1 MLARRLPGILPPL
14 DVNEAIEVTRVHSA
28 AGLLLRGGSANGLM
42 SRRPFRSPHH
52 SISAAGLVGGGRP
65 VGPGELSLAH
75 LGVLFLDELPEFRR
89 DALESLRQPLEDGRL
104 SLVRATG
111 AMLLPCRTTVIAAM
125 NPCTC
130 GYLGS
135 RLRACTCTDGA
146 IARYRARLSGPLLD
160 RLDLR
165 VDVPSVTFA
174 ELSSGAPGESSAAVR
189 ERVRAARETQAARQG
204 SVNALIEPP
213 RLRASLRPTRAARR
227 LLEHAVDRFGHSAR
241 AHDRALRVA
250 LTIKDLCDV
259 RRGTA
264 SASWPLEVDESQVGE
279 ALSYRQVNGESS
291 PLVATNVR

>member
-1 MLARRLPGILPPL
+1 M
-14 DVNEAIEVTRVHSA
+14 
-28 AGLLLRGGSANGLM
+28 
-42 SRRPFRSPHH
+42 RP
-52 SISAAGLVGGGRP
+52 
-65 VGPGELSLAH
+65 
-75 LGVLFLDELPEFRR
+75 
-89 DALESLRQPLEDGRL
+89 
-104 SLVRATG
+104 
-111 AMLLPCRTTVIAAM
+111 
-125 NPCTC
+125 
-130 GYLGS
+130 
-135 RLRACTCTDGA
+135 CTCTDGA

-189 ERVRAARETQAARQG
+189 ERVRAAR
-204 SVNALIEPP
+204 
-213 RLRASLRPTRAARR
+213 R
-227 LLEHAVDRFGHSAR
+227 LLEHAVDRFGLSAR

-264 SASWPLEVDESQVGE
+264 SASWPLEVDESHVGE